1 MIVTNAS
8 QIPQLRD
15 QLVTDQIKLEKQVQ
29 RPIKTLLSNI
39 NRDATALY
47 ISTRRIANTNNYES
61 DMTTILRGH
70 YRKVIDEFG
79 TGIRDQFNIPVVK
92 QFNPIEEKKDIN
104 SDFNLASTGFINNHS
119 EDQAVI
125 IMNTQQDVLERNTN
139 KALAAVAILLAFNI
153 SKDQGQFVTAQVN
166 SIKLLPQD
174 IQTSQLQILIDQN
187 PASQAIKNREFAK
200 QMLIASNNSAP
211 GRAGVIATTET
222 NDSLNFATTTEAEA
236 IAAPQNRDEAIA
248 AGIAVALLQKQWVTV
263 RDNKVRS
270 THVRADRQRVRL
282 GTPFTVGGFRLQ
294 RPSDSSLG
302 APAKETARC
311 RCKAITIIGQAVAG
325 GLGAEALF

>member
-29 RPIKTLLSNI
+29 PKIKTLLRDI
-39 NRDATALY
+39 NRDATAFY
-47 ISTRRIANTNNYES
+47 ISRREIINTDNYES

-79 TGIRDQFNIPVVK
+79 TGIRDQFNIP
-92 QFNPIEEKKDIN
+92 IRKDIN
-104 SDFNLASTGFINNHS
+104 SDFNLASTGYINNHS
-119 EDQAVI
+119 EDQAMI
-125 IMNTQQDVLERNTN
+125 IMDTQQNVLERNTN
-139 KALAAVAILLAFNI
+139 KALAAVAILLAFNL
-153 SKDQGQFVTAQVN
+153 SDDQGQFVTAQVN
-166 SIKLLPQD
+166 SIKLLPQS
-174 IQTSQLQILIDQN
+174 IQTSQLQTLINQN
-187 PASQAIKNREFAK
+187 PASQETKNREFAK
-200 QMLIASNNSAP
+200 QMRIFSNTSAP
-211 GRAGVIATTET
+211 GRAGVISTTET
-222 NDSLNFATTTEAEA
+222 NDSLNFATTTEAEV

-270 THVRADRQRVRL
+270 THVLADRQRVRI
-282 GTPFTVGGFRLQ
+282 GTPFIVGGFLLP

-302 APAKETARC
+302 APARETARC
-311 RCKAITIIGQAVAG
+311 RCKAITIIGQAVVG
-325 GLGAEALF
+325 GLGSEGLLQ